1 MLQTL
6 RGTATIIEEIWTE
19 LKNTHNITLW
29 WTRVTYSQYAQS
41 ADLEKN
47 AKLDHGNKYNLTYS
61 KDSSFKILYISLSN
75 NKRNM

>member
-6 RGTATIIEEIWTE
+6 RGIAKIIEEIWTE
-19 LKNTHNITLW
+19 LKNTYSITLW

-47 AKLDHGNKYNLTYS
+47 ARLDHGNKYL
-61 KDSSFKILYISLSN
+61 KVVWIP
-75 NKRNM
+75 